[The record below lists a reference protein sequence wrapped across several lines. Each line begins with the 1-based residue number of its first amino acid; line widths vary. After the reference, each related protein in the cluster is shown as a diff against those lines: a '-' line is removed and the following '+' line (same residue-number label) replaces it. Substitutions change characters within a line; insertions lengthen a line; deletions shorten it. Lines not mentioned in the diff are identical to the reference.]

1 MTTTS
6 SRIGVNNEA
15 KNPADGEVLP
25 PCNQQQTPSGGDEET
40 SPTEPERDRLRNPK
54 LSVIIATVNRLDYAA
69 ATVRQ
74 VLAQNFKDFELCI
87 IDQSEKPELAACV
100 HSDPRIRYF
109 RLLERGLPNA
119 RNEGIAASRGEIIL
133 FLDDDV
139 LLPTAHV
146 LTEHLACY
154 SDLSVGGVCGRIV
167 DRVRTPNTSRPGNMV
182 TLGGRTKENF
192 LGKNQRPVRSV
203 NGANMSFRAFVFR
216 QLGGFDR
223 KYIGTAHLEESDMS
237 ARVRK
242 AGWTLLFAPEA
253 EITHLAAGS
262 GGVRVGD
269 DENKEWYRFRNTAYY
284 VTKHRGILGLLPFA
298 VTFGLIA
305 MVRAWRWRRGAA
317 LYALA
322 WAAWE
327 GVLAAGLGADE
338 AIPYERYHHS
348 RRQTQLQQ

>member
-1 MTTTS
+1 
-6 SRIGVNNEA
+6 
-15 KNPADGEVLP
+15 
-25 PCNQQQTPSGGDEET
+25 
-40 SPTEPERDRLRNPK
+40 
-54 LSVIIATVNRLDYAA
+54 
-69 ATVRQ
+69 
-74 VLAQNFKDFELCI
+74 
-87 IDQSEKPELAACV
+87 
-100 HSDPRIRYF
+100 
-109 RLLERGLPNA
+109 
-119 RNEGIAASRGEIIL
+119 
-133 FLDDDV
+133 V
-139 LLPTAHV
+139 LLPTPNV

-167 DRVRTPNTSRPGNMV
+167 DRVRSPNTRRPGNMV

-192 LGKNQRPVRSV
+192 LGEDPRPVRSV
-203 NGANMSFRAFVFR
+203 NGANMSFRALVFR
-216 QLGGFDR
+216 QVGGFDR

-253 EITHLAAGS
+253 GITHLAAGS
-262 GGVRVGD
+262 GGVRVGN
-269 DENKEWYRFRNTAYY
+269 DEETEWYRFRNTAYY
-284 VTKHRGILGLLPFA
+284 IRRHRGILGLLPFA

-338 AIPYERYHHS
+338 AIPYQRYHHGRVQS
-348 RRQTQLQQ
+348 SAGQV